1 LRLGL
6 AKYTI
11 LCSLLMAVFVAPAFG
26 FDEAVPPTGRT
37 CSECHGLD
45 DGETTATIQTVRP
58 RQGPHGGYTTGT
70 QKCQTCHTIHNA
82 PLGSTILLPAPSIR
96 DTCLTCHDGTGG
108 KGVYG
113 TLAARGVEATSGH
126 RIEWTNLVPGG
137 DPAGGAQA
145 KTFLGV
151 GGLLTCSDCHNPHG
165 ADTVQPFT
173 GDRIRVSAPQAFP
186 TTDPATVVKTD
197 RLLKRRPT
205 TATRSVDVYGSDW
218 CASCHQGR
226 LLASHPA
233 TNHPVTSNPTNT
245 AGVHYDRIRRVAG
258 ANTTSTVWGTLGA
271 SNRGFVM
278 PTSTVPPRQAPI
290 CQQCHEDPRSV
301 GNDPARP
308 QQIST
313 LGGFNEEFRI
323 TAADGAVATDN
334 PRFQV
339 FPHESAVPRLLVED
353 FDSLCLNCHSP

>member
-1 LRLGL
+1 MGL

-11 LCSLLMAVFVAPAFG
+11 LCALLLTVFVAPAFG
-26 FDEAVPPTGRT
+26 FDEVSPPTGRA

-45 DGETTATIQTVRP
+45 VGETTLTVQSVRP
-58 RQGPHGGYTTGT
+58 RQGPHGGYTSGT

-82 PLGSTILLPAPSIR
+82 PLGSIMLLPAPSIR
-96 DTCLTCHDGTGG
+96 DTCVTCHDGTGG

-137 DPAGGAQA
+137 GSTGGAQA
-145 KTFLGV
+145 KTFLGM
-151 GGLLTCSDCHNPHG
+151 GGLLTCSDCHSPHG
-165 ADTVQPFT
+165 VDTVQPFT

-186 TTDPATVVKTD
+186 TTAPAETTATA

-218 CASCHQGR
+218 CAACHQGR

-233 TNHPVTSNPTNT
+233 TNHPITSNPTNT
-245 AGVHYDRIRRVAG
+245 AGVRYDWIRRVSA
-258 ANTTSTVWGTLGA
+258 ANTASTEWGTLGA

-278 PTSTVPPRQAPI
+278 PTQTVPPRQAPI

-308 QQIST
+308 QRIST
-313 LGGFNEEFRI
+313 LAGFNEEFRI

-334 PRFQV
+334 PRFQM

-353 FDSLCLNCHSP
+353 FDSLCLNCHNP

>member
-1 LRLGL
+1 M

-26 FDEAVPPTGRT
+26 FDETVPPTGRT

-45 DGETTATIQTVRP
+45 VGETTLTVQSVRP

-82 PLGSTILLPAPSIR
+82 PLGSTILLPAHSIR

-113 TLAARGVEATSGH
+113 TLAARGIEATSGH

-151 GGLLTCSDCHNPHG
+151 GGLLTCSDCHSPHG
-165 ADTVQPFT
+165 ADAVRPFT
-173 GDRIRVSAPQAFP
+173 GDRIRASAPQAFP
-186 TTDPATVVKTD
+186 TTDPAAVVKTD

-301 GNDPARP
+301 GNDPARR

-313 LGGFNEEFRI
+313 LAGFNEEFRI